1 MLLRLRKGL
10 ASAELQTV
18 LDEVRRQGL
27 EGRFLDD
34 AKTLFEVRGAFG
46 PSARARFE
54 DLFAVV
60 SVLDAADAP
69 ELHTTARP
77 GTLEVGHARF
87 GAGAF
92 SIAAGPCAVED
103 EASLLEIA
111 RLVADAGATLL
122 RGGAYKPRTSPHS
135 FQGLRER
142 GLELL
147 SAARAATGLAIVTE
161 VLDPRDVELVG
172 RHTDMFQIGAR
183 SMSNAALL
191 SEVGKYSRSHGTP
204 VLLKRGPA
212 ATVREFLLAAEY
224 VLDEGTERVL
234 LCERGI
240 RSFDH
245 VTRNVLDLCAV
256 AHLKKATHL
265 PVLVDPS
272 HAAGRADLVPPLA
285 LAAVAAGADGL
296 LLEVHPRPET
306 THSDGAQAIAPTVFA
321 DLVKK
326 VEAIAAVGGRELLK
340 LARSSTCKV

>member
-1 MLLRLRKGL
+1 
-10 ASAELQTV
+10 
-18 LDEVRRQGL
+18 
-27 EGRFLDD
+27 
-34 AKTLFEVRGAFG
+34 
-46 PSARARFE
+46 
-54 DLFAVV
+54 V

-69 ELHTTARP
+69 ELHATARP
-77 GTLEVGHARF
+77 GTIEVGHARF

-103 EASLLEIA
+103 EATLLEIA

-147 SAARAATGLAIVTE
+147 AVARAATGLAIVTE
-161 VLDPRDVELVG
+161 VLDPRDVDVVG

-306 THSDGAQAIAPTVFA
+306 THSDGAQAIAPSVFA

-326 VEAIAAVGGRELLK
+326 VEAIAAVGGRKLTR
-340 LARSSTCKV
+340 LARQPAR

>member
-1 MLLRLRKGL
+1 
-10 ASAELQTV
+10 
-18 LDEVRRQGL
+18 
-27 EGRFLDD
+27 
-34 AKTLFEVRGAFG
+34 
-46 PSARARFE
+46 
-54 DLFAVV
+54 
-60 SVLDAADAP
+60 
-69 ELHTTARP
+69 
-77 GTLEVGHARF
+77 
-87 GAGAF
+87 
-92 SIAAGPCAVED
+92 
-103 EASLLEIA
+103 
-111 RLVADAGATLL
+111 
-122 RGGAYKPRTSPHS
+122 
-135 FQGLRER
+135 
-142 GLELL
+142 
-147 SAARAATGLAIVTE
+147 
-161 VLDPRDVELVG
+161 
-172 RHTDMFQIGAR
+172 
-183 SMSNAALL
+183 
-191 SEVGKYSRSHGTP
+191 

-306 THSDGAQAIAPTVFA
+306 THSDGAQAIAPSVFA

-326 VEAIAAVGGRELLK
+326 VEAIAAVGGRKLTR
-340 LARSSTCKV
+340 LARQPAR